1 MKQHIEATVDR
12 NVYDHVIVHP
22 RRNDVDKL
30 RVNDIAMNMESCVI
44 TLIKS
49 DDGTNAEIALSGL
62 TYAPKE
68 DNTKIDDIN
77 CCYEAIC
84 KEHSITYI
92 NNQRVTADTFRNID
106 PKVFFDDLHLNN
118 KIRTKRL
125 VAKIK
130 SCIGLR
136 RREGNREQTSRRQ

>member
-1 MKQHIEATVDR
+1 MKQHIEAMVDR
-12 NVYDHVIVHP
+12 NVYDHAIVHP

-44 TLIKS
+44 TLKRRWP
-49 DDGTNAEIALSGL
+49 NAQIALSGL
-62 TYAPKE
+62 TYAPKG

-77 CCYEAIC
+77 YCYEAIC
-84 KEHSITYI
+84 TEHSITYI

-106 PKVFFDDLHLNN
+106 PKEFFDDLHLNN
-118 KIRTKRL
+118 KIGTKRL
-125 VAKIK
+125 VPKIK
-130 SCIGLR
+130 SRIGLR

>member
-49 DDGTNAEIALSGL
+49 DDGRTQKLLCLDSHMLLRNTTQKLMILIAATRQS
-62 TYAPKE
+62 AR
-68 DNTKIDDIN
+68 
-77 CCYEAIC
+77 
-84 KEHSITYI
+84 SIASPT
-92 NNQRVTADTFRNID
+92 
-106 PKVFFDDLHLNN
+106 
-118 KIRTKRL
+118 
-125 VAKIK
+125 
-130 SCIGLR
+130 
-136 RREGNREQTSRRQ
+136 